1 MIVKDL
7 QGGVAE
13 AALGQVEDA
22 LEGEIIG
29 RLRGAAQIGERIA
42 DLGALVE
49 SSGRRSPGKA
59 GQG

>member
-13 AALGQVEDA
+13 AAFGQVEDA
-22 LEGEIIG
+22 LEGKIVG
-29 RLRGAAQIGERIA
+29 GLCGAAQIGERIA

-49 SSGRRSPGKA
+49 LGRRSPGKA